1 MTTLNLARA
10 QSLPRGKRWHICRSL
25 KKMQSP
31 PVPYLEFPQDF
42 RSRRFAFFASHVLG
56 FGDLSQPTNLDRRGE
71 FMSFTHGFSQL
82 KFMDFRKSDHS
93 RLRRVPPCRWL
104 LWGATSMHL
113 KKLGRL
119 GALRRAL
126 NHPVICQR
134 ANCCAPFRH
143 EACRVSIFSESR
155 GLA

>member
-56 FGDLSQPTNLDRRGE
+56 FGDLSQLTNLDRRGE
-71 FMSFTHGFSQL
+71 FMSFTYGFSQIGPFEASSSASL
-82 KFMDFRKSDHS
+82 SMAFVGGNIDASKEARTTWGLTPCTQSPRYLPTS
-93 RLRRVPPCRWL
+93 ELLR
-104 LWGATSMHL
+104 S
-113 KKLGRL
+113 
-119 GALRRAL
+119 
-126 NHPVICQR
+126 
-134 ANCCAPFRH
+134 
-143 EACRVSIFSESR
+143 FST
-155 GLA
+155 